1 VIGGHPIGSYLQIM
15 SLEYSGELYEK
26 LDQAGVKY
34 YREIEDDDYDDDSLD
49 GIEKDDEEEADEF
62 DQMYDIGEQDRPW

>member
-1 VIGGHPIGSYLQIM
+1 M

-49 GIEKDDEEEADEF
+49 GVEKDDEDEADEF
-62 DQMYDIGEQDRPW
+62 DQLYDIGEQDRPW